1 MEIFMLT
8 GKEYL
13 ESINNAIS
21 EDIETEMQR
30 LEYFIKSNYRAKNNR
45 YPFQFLVKCC
55 RWEVIEALSE
65 YLESNGWTVEK
76 TKDFLYITPASK
88 TSTENFFTELTPKNK
103 P

>member
-1 MEIFMLT
+1 MLT

-45 YPFQFLVKCC
+45 YPFQFLVRCC
-55 RWEVIEALSE
+55 RLEVIDALSE
-65 YLESNGWTVEK
+65 YLERNGWTV
-76 TKDFLYITPASK
+76 
-88 TSTENFFTELTPKNK
+88 
-103 P
+103 